1 MRSSVDWL
9 SRRHLLCATRT
20 PTPGSGTHSATID
33 GVPKGFAVVAI
44 LIVSFLAGACRS
56 EESSGPKPS
65 RAFCAA
71 AADYDDRLSKG
82 AKLDEQIRL
91 VQRMV
96 DAAPAK
102 IQADA
107 QTFVD
112 ALRRVE
118 TDPSVKDDPKI
129 QRAVEKVN
137 RYAAQGCGFYERQG
151 GGGI

>member
-1 MRSSVDWL
+1 M
-9 SRRHLLCATRT
+9 SR
-20 PTPGSGTHSATID
+20 
-33 GVPKGFAVVAI
+33 
-44 LIVSFLAGACRS
+44 
-56 EESSGPKPS
+56 
-65 RAFCAA
+65 
-71 AADYDDRLSKG
+71 G

-96 DAAPAK
+96 DTAPAK
-102 IQADA
+102 IKADA

-118 TDPSVKDDPKI
+118 TDPSVKDDPKVK
-129 QRAVEKVN
+129 RAVENVN